1 MEGVEMLRISSFES
15 TSLEA
20 AAAICRTGGRSLYWR
35 TFSRST
41 GQYLLYVSVG
51 DNHLAQSL
59 AQLIRQQVPGVFVI
73 QNWPRGEG

>member
-15 TSLEA
+15 ASLEA